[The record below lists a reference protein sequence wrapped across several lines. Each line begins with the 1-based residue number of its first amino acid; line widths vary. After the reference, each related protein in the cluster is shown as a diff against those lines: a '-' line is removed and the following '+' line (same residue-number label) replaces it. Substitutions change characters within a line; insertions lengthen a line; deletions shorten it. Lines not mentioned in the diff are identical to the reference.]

1 MRIAAPGFSCR
12 FMSHVHKEEQILSGQ
27 RDVDGLL
34 CELLLST
41 GVNSHETCTQT
52 AESLLWEIQE
62 KNITANGTPL
72 SVAQPGENE
81 REEVIDD
88 MRALTEFPAAHTGCS
103 VINRLVFL
111 SKHRAGSEETLTE
124 TGEGPRAQRLGQ
136 VLPPKPCCLRSTL
149 AGNHSAEKNLP
160 SCETQRKITL

>member
-1 MRIAAPGFSCR
+1 MRIAAPEFSCR

-52 AESLLWEIQE
+52 AESFLWEIQE

-88 MRALTEFPAAHTGCS
+88 MSSHRISSCPHRLFCYKQVGFP
-103 VINRLVFL
+103 L
-111 SKHRAGSEETLTE
+111 
-124 TGEGPRAQRLGQ
+124 Q
-136 VLPPKPCCLRSTL
+136 
-149 AGNHSAEKNLP
+149 
-160 SCETQRKITL
+160 TQSWE